1 MPERPDAPART
12 ALDRPSAELAAP
24 SSAEPGRRKW
34 LGDAL
39 MGVLTRGSAL
49 LLLAMALALVGL
61 LVKASLPSLQGEG
74 GASVLGATWRANE
87 LTETLRDEQ
96 GDVVVDDAGDPVE
109 RVTPPAFGALPAIQG
124 TIVTSAI
131 ALVIAVPLSLG
142 AALFI
147 VRIAPRWRV
156 ATPMAFMVEF
166 LAAIPSIGF
175 GMWGLFVLA
184 PFLREHVYPLLKG
197 MFYNATTG
205 TWTPG
210 TEWLFQTTQQVGPLS
225 ITRDLP
231 LNGIDV
237 LCGGLVLAIMIIP
250 IITAVA
256 RDVLAAVPRAQIEG
270 TLALGATWWQSA
282 AGMLRYGRSGLFGGV
297 MLGLA
302 RAAGETMA
310 VTLVIG
316 NAVRVFSSPL
326 DGGTT
331 MSSLLASQFNEA
343 STEQWRSALM
353 FIALVLLGMSLVFNV
368 IARSLIVGR
377 SARSS
382 SAH

>member
-1 MPERPDAPART
+1 MPQPP
-12 ALDRPSAELAAP
+12 PPPP
-24 SSAEPGRRKW
+24 SSEGSATGHGGRRW
-34 LGDAL
+34 GDAL
-39 MGVLTRGSAL
+39 MGLLARGSGL
-49 LLLAMALALVGL
+49 IVLLLAIALVGL
-61 LVKASLPSLQGEG
+61 LAKASIPALSADG
-74 GASVLGATWRANE
+74 GTSIAGSQWRANE
-87 LTETLRDEQ
+87 LTETVRDEA
-96 GDVVVDDAGDPVE
+96 GEVVTDEAGEPVQ
-109 RVTPPAFGALPAIQG
+109 RVIAPVFGALPAIQG

-131 ALVIAVPLSLG
+131 ALLIAVPLSLG
-142 AALFI
+142 TALFI
-147 VRIAPRWRV
+147 VRVAPRLRL
-156 ATPMAFMVEF
+156 AAPMAFMVEF

-184 PFLREHVYPLLKG
+184 PFLKEHVYPLLKSA
-197 MFYNATTG
+197 FYNPASG
-205 TWTPG
+205 AWTPG

-250 IITAVA
+250 IITAVS

-316 NAVRVFSSPL
+316 NSVQLFSSPL
-326 DGGTT
+326 DSAST

-353 FIALVLLGMSLVFNV
+353 FIALVLLAMSLVFNV
-368 IARSLIVGR
+368 VARSLIVGR
-377 SARSS
+377 AAHGSA
-382 SAH
+382 AH